1 MQLGELIKRLEVE
14 QQNQIVPMGFDSPH
28 SYRGDYY
35 CLAFEPAENISV
47 AEMLKCAKEALN
59 STFDG
64 YKGGEF
70 EMTEYT
76 DVYLATYGDC
86 GEGIGDILLNY
97 MLGKYSPIQEH
108 KEE

>member
-47 AEMLKCAKEALN
+47 AEMLK
-59 STFDG
+59 
-64 YKGGEF
+64 
-70 EMTEYT
+70 
-76 DVYLATYGDC
+76 
-86 GEGIGDILLNY
+86 
-97 MLGKYSPIQEH
+97 
-108 KEE
+108 